1 MNVESVLSKNNVL
14 PNDLES
20 SEPILFID
28 LKEKENSF
36 HGEIGCSIE
45 LFDADLLPRFADHFV
60 NLLQSGI
67 DDPEQ
72 TVSDLTLLSKD
83 EHEKRINTDAEAS
96 TPGDGI
102 VHHWIELVAKENPQ
116 SSAVETCRPSGRKW
130 IHLFC

>member
-1 MNVESVLSKNNVL
+1 M
-14 PNDLES
+14 
-20 SEPILFID
+20 FID

-45 LFDADLLPRFADHFV
+45 LFDADLRPRFADHFV

-83 EHEKRINTDAEAS
+83 EHEKRINTEYANFPPKTSKKLANWLS
-96 TPGDGI
+96 ITNGI
-102 VHHWIELVAKENPQ
+102 L
-116 SSAVETCRPSGRKW
+116 
-130 IHLFC
+130 

>member
-1 MNVESVLSKNNVL
+1 M
-14 PNDLES
+14 
-20 SEPILFID
+20 FID

-96 TPGDGI
+96 TPVDGI

>member
-1 MNVESVLSKNNVL
+1 M

-45 LFDADLLPRFADHFV
+45 LFDADLLPRFADNFV
-60 NLLQSGI
+60 NLLQGGI

-72 TVSDLTLLSKD
+72 TVSDLTIGLN
-83 EHEKRINTDAEAS
+83 R
-96 TPGDGI
+96 
-102 VHHWIELVAKENPQ
+102 
-116 SSAVETCRPSGRKW
+116 
-130 IHLFC
+130 